1 MLLVV
6 GGAEG
11 VAELALVR
19 GGGGPLTGSELGST
33 IMKEKLIFKVYKHFL
48 VDITF
53 SLQYL
58 QIKSNKSPIRLLFIL
73 LEPSI

>member
-33 IMKEKLIFKVYKHFL
+33 IMKEINFQSLQ
-48 VDITF
+48 TF
-53 SLQYL
+53 SCKYF
-58 QIKSNKSPIRLLFIL
+58 LFITVFTN
-73 LEPSI
+73 

>member
-19 GGGGPLTGSELGST
+19 TGGGPLTGSELGST
-33 IMKEKLIFKVYKHFL
+33 IMKEIHFQSL
-48 VDITF
+48 QTF
-53 SLQYL
+53 SCRY
-58 QIKSNKSPIRLLFIL
+58 FIF
-73 LEPSI
+73 ITVFTN

>member
-33 IMKEKLIFKVYKHFL
+33 IMNQINFKSLPTISCKYFIFLTVF
-48 VDITF
+48 TN
-53 SLQYL
+53 Q
-58 QIKSNKSPIRLLFIL
+58 
-73 LEPSI
+73 E

>member
-1 MLLVV
+1 MVRWTGRLGFLPPVLLVV

-33 IMKEKLIFKVYKHFL
+33 IMKE
-48 VDITF
+48 
-53 SLQYL
+53 
-58 QIKSNKSPIRLLFIL
+58 IKF
-73 LEPSI
+73 